1 MLLQIFKSSIFQVLF
16 INKLQ
21 FILQLP
27 VLFLTYHMDLY
38 LIVHQVL
45 VFRMQ
50 IPLMSGVYHNFKK
63 PITQLQSVR
72 MERGL
77 GFPNV
82 FQVTYNLLSILMK
95 DKTLVLAQVTS
106 F

>member
-1 MLLQIFKSSIFQVLF
+1 MLLQINVTFRVIL
-16 INKLQ
+16 INKLP

-38 LIVHQVL
+38 LIVHQAL

-77 GFPNV
+77 AFPNA
-82 FQVTYNLLSILMK
+82 FQVT
-95 DKTLVLAQVTS
+95 
-106 F
+106 